1 MTRAKFVKRSQ
12 KDIWSHGK
20 KVVKTHESGKHKGE
34 TYETYD
40 TSVKGSEDDTLVVAK
55 GEGYWQW
62 AFRFGPR
69 HVSKTQPK
77 RSQLTQSEWL
87 GRAYA
92 LEEQMAVAEAST
104 AADLSSLK
112 DEWLSEIESMK
123 EEAEERLE
131 NMPEGLRENSSSG
144 QTLQEYI
151 DAFEQ
156 WYDELDGIDV
166 DIDEDELRSDAEAEI
181 GEDANDRDVMVE
193 EKYNELL
200 LEKVEELLGEMQ
212 STSSGL

>member
-1 MTRAKFVKRSQ
+1 MTRAVFVKKSQ
-12 KDIWSHGK
+12 KDIWSQGK
-20 KVVKTHESGKHKGE
+20 KVTKTHEAGKHKGE

-40 TSVKGSEDDTLVVAK
+40 TSVKGSKDDVLVIAK
-55 GEGYWQW
+55 GESYWHW

-69 HVSKTQPK
+69 HVSKEQPK

-87 GRAYA
+87 GRAYS
-92 LEEQMAVAEAST
+92 LEEDMVVAEAST
-104 AADLSSLK
+104 PGDLSSLK
-112 DEWLSEIESMK
+112 DEWCSEIECMK

-156 WYDELDGIDV
+156 WHDELDGIDV
-166 DIDEDELRSDAEAEI
+166 DIDEDEIRSDAHDRSLNEGSEETEDEI
-181 GEDANDRDVMVE
+181 FS
-193 EKYNELL
+193 ELL

-212 STSSGL
+212 ATSSGL